1 MLIFGYKL
9 GVSGYNKKV
18 RILVFGQEKEG
29 ITPIIKKFGYVVVK
43 ADPEIIISYGG
54 DGTLLRSEQIYPSI
68 PKIPIRRSSTA
79 IKCANHETEKIL
91 EKLKKG
97 KLGSKK
103 LLKLEAKFKK
113 TSLTAL
119 NDVIIHHFLP
129 NRAIRFKVLIN
140 DKEHVTYA
148 IGDGLVIATPFG
160 SSAYYASITKS
171 TFESGFGIAFNNT
184 TTEISHLVLSSEDVL
199 TVGIIR
205 GPATLSV
212 DNNERIISLK
222 NQDSVQIKKSPQ
234 VATILG
240 LDSLSCSSCQK
251 I

>member
-1 MLIFGYKL
+1 M
-9 GVSGYNKKV
+9 
-18 RILVFGQEKEG
+18 RILVFGQEKET
-29 ITPIIKKFGYVVVK
+29 IIPLIKKFGFVVVK
-43 ADPEIIISYGG
+43 TDPEIIISHGG

-68 PKIPIRRSSTA
+68 PKIPIRRSSTCV
-79 IKCANHETEKIL
+79 KCANHETEKIL
-91 EKLKKG
+91 EKLKNG
-97 KLGSKK
+97 QLQSKK
-103 LLKLEAKFKK
+103 LLKLEARFKG
-113 TSLTAL
+113 TTLVAL

-171 TFESGFGIAFNNT
+171 TFEDGFGIAFNNT
-184 TTEISHLVLSSEDVL
+184 TTEISHLVLSENDFL
-199 TVGIIR
+199 ACEIIR